1 MKVDGRVDGYWADH
15 LDAAIREAIA
25 EGHHRIALDCSKVS
39 FLSSAGIGVLVK
51 HHQQLGRISGG
62 FRVVSPSPAV
72 ATVLRI
78 TRLAEV
84 LIGDVSV
91 VATTKII
98 SPPLHLPRL
107 FETDELSLEVFQLD
121 AHASLAW
128 RPLGTPEPL
137 LRAAFTEEQ
146 CLSLE
151 GTTPAF
157 AIGVGA
163 FGDHFADC
171 RTRFGELISVA
182 GATAY
187 QPADGTNVADYLIAK
202 GALGSAI
209 RVLYGLACDG
219 AFSHL
224 VRFEPVH
231 QGAGVTPSQLA
242 RACLHVA
249 DTDMIGIVIV
259 AETAGLVGAALRRS
273 PTQPLASGDF
283 FAHPSVR
290 GRLSFT
296 AERAFTPSVSLAA
309 GVVADALAR
318 RRRRAA
324 AAHRRGLPGPSA
336 RGRVPVPPDS
346 KGIHR
351 SHGNRH
357 AAVRTGSAAG
367 RPAPAAATIAA
378 RRAPARASSSA
389 ARAGSGRSRR
399 SDGRSDMLLLIGA
412 LHDRADPLAAR
423 ARRLHQLPDL
433 RVPGHHRRRIDHARR
448 RGRRRAAR
456 RQRAPRPRDRWPHSA
471 RARWRARRPA
481 SCTRASG
488 STACSPASS

>member
-1 MKVDGRVDGYWADH
+1 MPRQFAIGPLKMEVTRTIAGDVLLLKVDGRVDGYWADH
-15 LDAAIREAIA
+15 LDAAVRDAIA

-78 TRLAEV
+78 TRLAEI

-209 RVLYGLACDG
+209 RVLYGIACDG

-231 QGAGVTPSQLA
+231 QGTGVTPSQLA

-249 DTDMIGIVIV
+249 DTDIIGIVIV

-273 PTQPLASGDF
+273 PTEPLPGGDF

-290 GRLSFT
+290 ARLSFS
-296 AERAFTPSVSLAA
+296 AERAFSPSVSLAA
-309 GVVADALAR
+309 GLVAMRAR
-318 RRRRAA
+318 TGDGAQMRPIGADFQGHLHAA
-324 AAHRRGLPGPSA
+324 AFRFRPIQKGYIELGETVTRLFEPDQLLGVMHLLSDDRGATGAGESEFV
-336 RGRVPVPPDS
+336 RGACW
-346 KGIHR
+346 I
-351 SHGNRH
+351 
-357 AAVRTGSAAG
+357 
-367 RPAPAAATIAA
+367 
-378 RRAPARASSSA
+378 ARA
-389 ARAGSGRSRR
+389 
-399 SDGRSDMLLLIGA
+399 
-412 LHDRADPLAAR
+412 
-423 ARRLHQLPDL
+423 Q
-433 RVPGHHRRRIDHARR
+433 
-448 RGRRRAAR
+448 
-456 RQRAPRPRDRWPHSA
+456 
-471 RARWRARRPA
+471 
-481 SCTRASG
+481 
-488 STACSPASS
+488 